1 MSMSFGPAFG
11 SSDPFSELLN
21 RFLGMSPGS
30 SPPAVQRV
38 PIGRLLTEPARELIN
53 PAAQRAEE
61 DGTSGLDPE
70 HLLWVAT
77 KAEPARGLIARAG
90 LKPDQLADA
99 IAGALPRGS
108 GEAFT
113 GPGLTP
119 AAKRTLAT
127 AYAGWRRRA

>member
-11 SSDPFSELLN
+11 SSDPFSEPLN

-77 KAEPARGLIARAG
+77 KA
-90 LKPDQLADA
+90 DQLADA